1 MLTLKNVTK
10 KYSKN
15 LILQNINIE
24 VFPGEIIGLIG
35 KNGSGKT
42 TLLTI
47 LSQLP
52 IKFEGDVK
60 YSNYI
65 KKEDISSLIETPD
78 FFSYLSGKENLMY
91 FGKIKQINH
100 LEKNCDELLKI
111 VSLFEKRNVKFSEY
125 SLGMKQ
131 RLGIAL
137 SLMNNPKLLILDEPF
152 NGIDPEGV
160 VELRNL
166 LRNLNKNKNITIII
180 SSHILTDLYKICKR
194 FIFINNH
201 IIVKD
206 IRKNDLEST
215 LKNTETIE
223 DYYIS
228 LINKG
233 V

>member
-91 FGKIKQINH
+91 FVKIKQINH

-166 LRNLNKNKNITIII
+166 LINLNKNKNITIII